1 MQSWRRRHFRIIGS
15 NLVAFNNVTKKAIA
29 TIDLKKALAV
39 EDDEETH
46 NEVMSPVSAVS
57 PRTSRYVEFDVP
69 YGPQR
74 SFRLVFPD
82 DQEIIFSADTDDE
95 KDKWCVAVSSR
106 SRCIVDCA
114 NSLSRLGWT

>member
-1 MQSWRRRHFRIIGS
+1 MIGS

-29 TIDLKKALAV
+29 TIDLKKAIAI

-46 NEVMSPVSAVS
+46 NEVMSPVSVAS

-74 SFRLVFPD
+74 SFRLLFPD

-95 KDKWCVAVSSR
+95 KDKWCVSVSLLSPQSR
-106 SRCIVDCA
+106 PVADDC
-114 NSLSRLGWT
+114 SGLGWT